1 MTDSTEDLAEQAPAN
16 EGLAQLSQ
24 LATDLYLAEV
34 RAAETAEV
42 AKTASENVRRIAE
55 GLIPDLMDELGI
67 EEFKT
72 TSGIKLSI
80 KPSYR
85 ASILKARREEAFAW
99 LDENGEGDM
108 IKHTIAAGFAR
119 DKTDEANE
127 LRERL
132 ESEGLNVKDEQKVE
146 SSTLKAWVKRMLEEG
161 NTFPMDLFG
170 AGVVDIAKITA
181 RPESMFGE

>member
-1 MTDSTEDLAEQAPAN
+1 MTDPRDLADVAPAN

-34 RAAETAEV
+34 RAAECAEV
-42 AKTASENVRRIAE
+42 AKAANENVRRIAE
-55 GLIPDLMDELGI
+55 GLIPELMAELGM

-72 TSGIKLSI
+72 TSGISLSI

-85 ASILKARREEAFAW
+85 ASILKARREEAYAW

-108 IKHTIAAGFAR
+108 IKHSIVAGFAR
-119 DKTDEANE
+119 GQDESADE

-132 ESEGLNVKDEQKVE
+132 EGEGFNVKDEEKIE
-146 SSTLKAWVKRMLEEG
+146 SSTLRAWVKRMLEEG
-161 NTFPMDLFG
+161 KMIPMDLFG
-170 AGVVDIAKITA
+170 AAKVDIAKITA
-181 RPESMFGE
+181 RPESMFGEE